1 MKWAAPGP
9 ANVGVGTGTS
19 VAAEDSW
26 DYCVGLVTPQGPNAA
41 AAAAAGAVF
50 GEWPAAAVPGKME
63 ALGHSEWV
71 EGPEVVAEDLLQP
84 PHLYHPL
91 ASQTWHYVAAS
102 EGGAGASAEVQLWPA
117 AGALSPCNL
126 APAAL
131 ADHLAAEGQGV
142 ALLKGPGPLEAVAS
156 LVVPGNSGPVVAVV
170 AGTEHDL
177 PSDAAAVVG
186 DAVASESL

>member
-9 ANVGVGTGTS
+9 ANADVGTGTS
-19 VAAEDSW
+19 AAAEDSW

-41 AAAAAGAVF
+41 AAAAAAGAVF
-50 GEWPAAAVPGKME
+50 GGWPAAAAPGKME
-63 ALGHSEWV
+63 VLGHSERV

-91 ASQTWHYVAAS
+91 TNQTWHYAAAS

-117 AGALSPCNL
+117 AGPLSPCNL

-142 ALLKGPGPLEAVAS
+142 DLLKGPGPLEEVAS
-156 LVVPGNSGPVVAVV
+156 PPVPGNSGPVVVVV

-177 PSDAAAVVG
+177 PSVVVVVVG
-186 DAVASESL
+186 DAVS